1 MDPNTAQSYQPQI
14 SRSRS
19 SASEVEDG
27 LTTGVRPRRQKSL
40 VRPERERIDPNHR
53 QFHYRQRATE
63 HLGADRVAASTT
75 GNIPLHYQ
83 DVTERRAQR
92 LPSFRRSIRRGKSIL
107 GREEPPKEK
116 IHVQPATKPLPKV
129 AVGGD
134 RGGAD
139 TSDEGIDSAATANAV
154 VLDNELPKGK
164 LPDVWSLYVRAL
176 TCCFPSSVLQTLGKQ
191 SIVFF
196 ETLFYQFGKFVIFFC
211 LGEVYLTREN
221 GSQLRAL
228 LTFPLPI
235 YCLHIF
241 MKEFLGCI
249 LIY

>member
-1 MDPNTAQSYQPQI
+1 MDPNTAQSYEPQI

-19 SASEVEDG
+19 SASRVEDG

-63 HLGADRVAASTT
+63 HLGVDRVAASTT

-116 IHVQPATKPLPKV
+116 THVRPATKPLPK
-129 AVGGD
+129 AVGD

-139 TSDEGIDSAATANAV
+139 TSEEGIDSAAPANAV

-176 TCCFPSSVLQTLGKQ
+176 TCCFPSGVLRSLGKQ
-191 SIVFF
+191 PLFSSKLFSTNLEALFFFVLGGSKPNQGERESIKGSLNL
-196 ETLFYQFGKFVIFFC
+196 TLYPYIAYT
-211 LGEVYLTREN
+211 YL
-221 GSQLRAL
+221 
-228 LTFPLPI
+228 
-235 YCLHIF
+235 
-241 MKEFLGCI
+241 
-249 LIY
+249 